1 MMDKNIPLLSKT
13 KLLQGIR
20 CLKALYLKIHQPELE
35 AALSE
40 EDQSR
45 LDEGTAVGVMAREY
59 FPGGVLIDSQPWEII
74 EAIDKTTAF
83 IQAGE
88 VVLYEAAFEYNGC
101 YARIDIM
108 RYNPSTGYWDIF
120 EVKSSTKV
128 KKEHYLD
135 LAIQEYII
143 EGSGLLISQAN
154 IVHLNTKCHYPDLD
168 NLFCTVDVTKEV
180 RQLLPKLPNQIET
193 IKASVNS
200 SSVPDIDIGSYCLT
214 PQECGFKNFCWKQ
227 KQIPNISVFNLPNIS
242 KKQWKLYND
251 GKISLDSIPIDEVN
265 LLQQRIINCY
275 LTGSRF
281 IDKDLIHEHISK
293 WSFPLIFLDFES
305 INPAIPRHKGCHPY
319 FQVPF
324 QFSVH
329 LWDSPSAAISHEEF
343 LHTTQD
349 DPRDELINAL
359 LRVCT
364 GDGSI
369 VAYYSGFEAQCIEA
383 LAKYSIVHCNELRK
397 LIARLVD
404 PLPIFREAVYDN
416 SFCGSFSLKSVA
428 PSILGQI
435 QSYDGM
441 MVANGQQAQRAY
453 EELISSETSFER
465 KSQLREAMLAYC
477 HKDTLVMV
485 ELVKWLFSL

>member
-1 MMDKNIPLLSKT
+1 MDKNIPLLSKT
-13 KLLQGIR
+13 KLLLGIR

-45 LDEGTAVGVMAREY
+45 LDEGTAVGVKAREY
-59 FPGGVLIDSQPWEII
+59 FPRGVLIDSKPWEII
-74 EAIDKTTAF
+74 EAIDKTKVY

-88 VVLYEAAFEYNGC
+88 LVLYEAAFEYNGC

-108 RYNPSTGYWDIF
+108 RYNSSTDSWDIF

-135 LAIQEYII
+135 IALQAYII

-154 IVHLNTKCHYPDLD
+154 IVHLNTSCYYPNLD
-168 NLFCTVDVTKEV
+168 NLFCTIDVTKEV
-180 RQLLPKLPNQIET
+180 RQLLPNLPKQIET
-193 IKASVNS
+193 IKASVQS
-200 SSVPDIDIGSYCLT
+200 LSVPDIDIGPYCLS
-214 PQECGFKNFCWKQ
+214 PQECGFKNFCWNQ
-227 KQIPNISVFNLPNIS
+227 KKIPDISVFNLPNIS
-242 KKQWKLYND
+242 KKQWKLYHD
-251 GKISLDSIPIDEVN
+251 GKVSLDSVPTNEMN

-275 LTGSRF
+275 LTSKRF
-281 IDKDLIHEHISK
+281 IDKDLIKEHISK
-293 WSFPLIFLDFES
+293 WNFPLIFLDFES
-305 INPAIPRHKGCHPY
+305 INPALPRHKGCHPY

-329 LWDSPSAAISHEEF
+329 ILNSPNAEFSHEEF
-343 LHTTQD
+343 LHTTKD

-359 LRVCT
+359 LRACT

-383 LAKYSIVHCNELRK
+383 LAMYSIVHCNELRK
-397 LIARLVD
+397 LIGRLVD

-416 SFCGSFSLKSVA
+416 SFYGSFSLKSVA
-428 PSILGQI
+428 PSILGLT

-441 MVANGQQAQRAY
+441 LVANGQQAQRAY
-453 EELISSETSFER
+453 EELISPDTSLER
-465 KSQLREAMLAYC
+465 KKLLKEAMLAYC

>member
-1 MMDKNIPLLSKT
+1 
-13 KLLQGIR
+13 
-20 CLKALYLKIHQPELE
+20 
-35 AALSE
+35 
-40 EDQSR
+40 
-45 LDEGTAVGVMAREY
+45 
-59 FPGGVLIDSQPWEII
+59 
-74 EAIDKTTAF
+74 
-83 IQAGE
+83 
-88 VVLYEAAFEYNGC
+88 
-101 YARIDIM
+101 
-108 RYNPSTGYWDIF
+108 
-120 EVKSSTKV
+120 
-128 KKEHYLD
+128 
-135 LAIQEYII
+135 
-143 EGSGLLISQAN
+143 
-154 IVHLNTKCHYPDLD
+154 
-168 NLFCTVDVTKEV
+168 
-180 RQLLPKLPNQIET
+180 
-193 IKASVNS
+193 
-200 SSVPDIDIGSYCLT
+200 
-214 PQECGFKNFCWKQ
+214 
-227 KQIPNISVFNLPNIS
+227 
-242 KKQWKLYND
+242 
-251 GKISLDSIPIDEVN
+251 VN

-453 EELISSETSFER
+453 EKLISSETSFER
-465 KSQLREAMLAYC
+465 KSQLHEAMLAYC